1 MAGTRAAGP
10 PSQVAGDVCSLKGRP
25 RRSGVCPRHS
35 ANISTGAKPAALVCR
50 PALLHLASP
59 RFHLPNPQVEI
70 LPPLFPPPP
79 ELTPEEA
86 ALQRKRREQVE
97 EWRLRMR

>member
-1 MAGTRAAGP
+1 MRVPPVRRAKSLGMCVASQRPDRGTQP
-10 PSQVAGDVCSLKGRP
+10 CLPTPV
-25 RRSGVCPRHS
+25 
-35 ANISTGAKPAALVCR
+35 NIPTGEIPAAPVCR
-50 PALLHLASP
+50 PALVHLASP